1 MKKISILLALLFATG
16 LYANNG
22 EAIYKAKCASCHLIN
37 PPAAMSSPGTP
48 EFKKAINDLKAPPMS
63 KVASMVK
70 MEHES
75 KEAFVNFVS
84 DFITNPDASKA
95 VCMKRAIAGFGLMPP
110 IDKSMSEE
118 DKKAVSAWIYDNVS
132 ASKKT
137 KGMKCGE
144 GKCGDGK
151 PKKMKCA
158 AGKCGSK

>member
-1 MKKISILLALLFATG
+1 MKNFSILLALLLATG

-22 EAIYKAKCASCHLIN
+22 EEIFKAKCAACHLIDM
-37 PPAAMSSPGTP
+37 PSAMNKPGTP
-48 EFKKAINDLKAPPMS
+48 EFNKAINDLKAPPMS

-70 MEHES
+70 MHHEG
-75 KEAFVNFVS
+75 KEAFVTFIS
-84 DFITNPDASKA
+84 DFITNPDASKT
-95 VCMKRAIAGFGLMPP
+95 VCMKRAIEGFGLMPP
-110 IDKSMSEE
+110 IKSMSEE
-118 DKKAVSAWIYDNVS
+118 DKKTVSAWIYDNVS

-144 GKCGDGK
+144 GKCGEGK

>member
-1 MKKISILLALLFATG
+1 MKKISIILFALLFATG

-22 EAIYKAKCASCHLIN
+22 EEIFKAKCASCHLIN
-37 PPAAMSSPGTP
+37 PPAAMSNPGTP

-63 KVASMVK
+63 KIASMVK
-70 MEHES
+70 MHHEG
-75 KEAFVNFVS
+75 KEAFVKFMS
-84 DFITNPDASKA
+84 DFITNPDASKT
-95 VCMKRAIAGFGLMPP
+95 VCMKRAIEGFGLMPP

-118 DKKAVSAWIYDNVS
+118 DKKTISAWVYDNVS

-137 KGMKCGE
+137 KGM
-144 GKCGDGK
+144 KCGDGK

>member
-1 MKKISILLALLFATG
+1 MKKISVILALLFASG

-22 EAIYKAKCASCHLIN
+22 EEIFKARCASCHFIN
-37 PPAAMSSPGTP
+37 PPAAMSKPGTP
-48 EFKKAINDLKAPPMS
+48 EFEKAINALKAPPMS

-70 MEHES
+70 MHHEG
-75 KEAFVNFVS
+75 KEAFVNFIS
-84 DFITNPDASKA
+84 DFITDPDESKT
-95 VCMKRAIAGFGLMPP
+95 VCMKRAIKGFGLMPP

-137 KGMKCGE
+137 KRMKCG
-144 GKCGDGK
+144 
-151 PKKMKCA
+151 

>member
-37 PPAAMSSPGTP
+37 PPAAMSNPGTP

-110 IDKSMSEE
+110 IDKSMSE
-118 DKKAVSAWIYDNVS
+118 
-132 ASKKT
+132 
-137 KGMKCGE
+137 
-144 GKCGDGK
+144 
-151 PKKMKCA
+151 
-158 AGKCGSK
+158 